1 MAEKK
6 IGILGYNYEND
17 RYGILNNMD
26 LWEDD
31 GLHCGAGFEVWDNK
45 TETWIADRLE
55 MSHNTNEWYLVE
67 SKLKGD
73 ELEHLRIRY

>member
-6 IGILGYNYEND
+6 IGFLAYNYKND

-31 GLHCGAGFEVWDNK
+31 GLHCGTGFEVWDNK

-55 MSHNTNEWYLVE
+55 MRHNPNEWYLVE